1 MPRRDSEFKG
11 SGAAPPEPWASFLTV
26 FDQLL
31 QDRVDL
37 HCIGGFVMTMQFG
50 LSRTTGD
57 IDILPASSARTLA
70 QIQQLA
76 GVESALHK
84 QFKVYVQP
92 VGIVTYPEDYESR
105 LIRMW
110 PEFRLD
116 HLRIYALEPHDLA
129 LTKLERNR
137 EVDRQDVL
145 GLARAGY
152 LDAETLRSRYLN
164 ELRPNLVS
172 GAEKCDLTLA
182 LWIEMCWPDSGGA
195 RQRRPVARYRSSRPR
210 R

>member
-1 MPRRDSEFKG
+1 MRPRDSEVKEA
-11 SGAAPPEPWASFLTV
+11 GAEPPEPWASFLTV
-26 FDQLL
+26 LDELL
-31 QDRVDL
+31 QEPVDL
-37 HCIGGFVMTMQFG
+37 HCIGGFAVTMQFG

-57 IDILPASSARTLA
+57 IDILPAASGRTLA

-76 GVESALHK
+76 GVGSALHK

-92 VGIVTYPEDYESR
+92 VGIVSYPEDYESR

-110 PEFRLD
+110 PEFRLGR
-116 HLRIYALEPHDLA
+116 LRIYALEPHDLA

-152 LDAETLRSRYLN
+152 LDVGTLRGRYVK
-164 ELRPNLVS
+164 EMRPNLVS
-172 GAEKCDLTLA
+172 VAEKCDRTLA
-182 LWIEMCWPDSGGA
+182 LWIEMCWPGSRGESPA
-195 RQRRPVARYRSSRPR
+195 NRP
-210 R
+210 

>member
-1 MPRRDSEFKG
+1 MPHRDSEFEG
-11 SGAAPPEPWASFLTV
+11 SGAQPPEPWASFLTV

-31 QDRVDL
+31 EEPVDL

-57 IDILPASSARTLA
+57 IDILPANSGRTLA
-70 QIQQLA
+70 QIQPLA
-76 GVESALHK
+76 GVGSALHK

-92 VGIVTYPEDYESR
+92 VGIVTYPENYESR

-110 PEFRLD
+110 PEFRLGR
-116 HLRIYALEPHDLA
+116 LRIYALEPHDLA
-129 LTKLERNR
+129 LTKLERNH

-152 LDAETLRSRYLN
+152 LDAERLRDRYAK
-164 ELRPNLVS
+164 EVRPNLVS
-172 GAEKCDLTLA
+172 GVEKCDLTLA
-182 LWIEMCWPDSGGA
+182 LWIEMCWPGSGGERTA
-195 RQRRPVARYRSSRPR
+195 NRP
-210 R
+210 